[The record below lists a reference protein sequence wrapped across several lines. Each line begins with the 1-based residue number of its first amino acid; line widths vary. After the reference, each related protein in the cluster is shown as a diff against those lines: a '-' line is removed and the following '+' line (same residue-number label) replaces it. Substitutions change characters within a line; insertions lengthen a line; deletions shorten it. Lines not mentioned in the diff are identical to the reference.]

1 LRPKYD
7 GAGAVVGLTGVVG
20 LSDDVPGLGVD
31 LESEAR
37 RKDHGDIKVPLDL
50 RCLVFEAGAAMM
62 GDVSET
68 DVPEDLRNV
77 LDKDNERRGEELEE
91 SDSTAD
97 SRHVSRV

>member
-1 LRPKYD
+1 MRAKYD
-7 GAGAVVGLTGVVG
+7 GAEAVAGLTGDVSG
-20 LSDDVPGLGVD
+20 LDVD

-37 RKDHGDIKVPLDL
+37 RKDHGDIGL
-50 RCLVFEAGAAMM
+50 RCLVFEAGAAME
-62 GDVSET
+62 DVSGT
-68 DVPEDLRNV
+68 DVPEDLRNG